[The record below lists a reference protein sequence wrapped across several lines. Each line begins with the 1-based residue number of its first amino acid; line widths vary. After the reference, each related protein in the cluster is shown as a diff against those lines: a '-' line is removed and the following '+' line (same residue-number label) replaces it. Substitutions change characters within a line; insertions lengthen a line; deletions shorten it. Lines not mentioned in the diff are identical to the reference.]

1 MIKPWEIHPPKSLA
15 PDSAHIHYQTPVI
28 YNGEPSLKVAS
39 VPIRL
44 IFI

>member
-15 PDSAHIHYQTPVI
+15 PDSAHIHYWTRVI
-28 YNGEPSLKVAS
+28 YNGEPSLQVAS
-39 VPIRL
+39 APTRR